1 VSELKKLLKEGKD
14 WLNAFDVCLNGE
26 DAQMV
31 KLVEEILTLRRKI
44 DELEKKLA
52 EAVEALR
59 FYSIYSPR
67 QFPEGY
73 YEICIE
79 EEVGG
84 HNRFGTMASKT
95 LKSLEEKE
103 GER

>member
-1 VSELKKLLKEGKD
+1 MNKVYEG
-14 WLNAFDVCLNGE
+14 
-26 DAQMV
+26 MV
-31 KLVEEILTLRRKI
+31 NHRDSIIAEQQKKI
-44 DELEKKLA
+44 DALEKKLA

-79 EEVGG
+79 EGIGG
-84 HNRFGTMASKT
+84 HNRFGTIASKT

-103 GER
+103 SER